1 MTVTVKD
8 LRSIA
13 GMSRTKF
20 GELYGIPA
28 RSIQNWE
35 EGSRNPPEYVLRLLD
50 RVVREDF
57 PGAYSDFAEKSN
69 RE

>member
-1 MTVTVKD
+1 MTVKD
-8 LRSIA
+8 LRTIT

-35 EGSRNPPEYVLRLLD
+35 EGKRNPPEYVLRLMD

-57 PGAYSDFAEKSN
+57 PGAYSDFVKKSN

>member
-1 MTVTVKD
+1 MTVKD
-8 LRSIA
+8 LRTIT
-13 GMSRTKF
+13 GMSRAKF

-35 EGSRNPPEYVLRLLD
+35 EGKRNPPEYVLRLLD

-57 PGAYSDFAEKSN
+57 PGAYSDFVEKSN